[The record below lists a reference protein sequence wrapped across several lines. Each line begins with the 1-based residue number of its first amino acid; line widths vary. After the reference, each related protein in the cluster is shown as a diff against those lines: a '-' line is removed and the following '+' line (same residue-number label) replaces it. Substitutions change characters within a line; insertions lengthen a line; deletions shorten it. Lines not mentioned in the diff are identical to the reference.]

1 MPRFS
6 LRSLIERLFLYGLRT
21 LEVIFVVWVIGF
33 ASPIF
38 DKLEFGRTS
47 HVDQLRLLKR
57 ISEQLDLEDKSLSS
71 SAEAEIV
78 EEDPKESGQL
88 PVELIGTEYTGRG
101 VNDRLFINRC
111 RPEFQV
117 DCDGDGEPED
127 LCVQSMTEA
136 KDGHIPKHY
145 LLVDTYRE
153 KEWVVRQK
161 FGLGFYWEERYFDF
175 VDLDGDEEAELV
187 TQVRLGP
194 DCAGCSAYRIH
205 MFRGLCVLQRAERF
219 QHEPL

>member
-38 DKLEFGRTS
+38 DKLEFGWTS

-145 LLVDTYRE
+145 LLVDTYRD

-175 VDLDGDEEAELV
+175 VDLDGDGEAELV
-187 TQVRLGP
+187 TQVRLGRTARAAAP
-194 DCAGCSAYRIH
+194 IGFTCLRI
-205 MFRGLCVLQRAERF
+205 VRF
-219 QHEPL
+219 TTR